1 MNRFKDITIIAVIL
15 IFSFGLNYFAV
26 VSYNRFNKS
35 HVEFTDSIFY
45 RNDSILRSQRNEL
58 MRLQKMYD
66 SLQLIDYKIKNDYLN
81 R

>member
-1 MNRFKDITIIAVIL
+1 MNKFKNITIIAIIL
-15 IFSFGLNYFAV
+15 TFSFGLNYFAV
-26 VSYNRFNKS
+26 VSYNKFNKS
-35 HVEFTDSIFY
+35 HVELSDSLFY

-58 MRLQKMYD
+58 MRLQRIYD

>member
-1 MNRFKDITIIAVIL
+1 MNKSKDIVTIIIL
-15 IFSFGLNYFAV
+15 IIFSFGLNYFAV

-35 HVEFTDSIFY
+35 HVELSDSLFY

-58 MRLQKMYD
+58 MRLQRIYD
-66 SLQLIDYKIKNDYLN
+66 SLQLIDCKIKNDYLN